1 MWQGAFFFLPPKK
14 MAFVRSVISNI
25 YGFVSFTQPFPLVAV
40 ALSEVALIPFC
51 INNTFT
57 YIDFLEP

>member
-1 MWQGAFFFLPPKK
+1 